1 MGVNVSSAGS
11 SVPMRFAR
19 KSSRPPDP
27 ALLVIPWPYLLPC
40 LSALSMVSRAKMGP
54 LEAILSFLLSIS
66 STFRSRSLNPFR
78 ISSES
83 SPHLSMADA
92 LSSVSDL
99 NPCSMRGEPLPA
111 AANSTLYCSHNLNSR
126 WPGSRSTS
134 GLFVLSVSLRFI
146 LGL

>member
-1 MGVNVSSAGS
+1 MNVSSAGS

-19 KSSRPPDP
+19 KSSGTPDP
-27 ALLVIPWPYLLPC
+27 ALIEIPWPYLLTY
-40 LSALSMVSRAKMGP
+40 LSALSMTSRAKMGP
-54 LEAILSFLLSIS
+54 LESLLSSLLSIS
-66 STFRSRSLNPFR
+66 STFRSRSLSPFR

-83 SPHLSMADA
+83 SSHLSMADD

-111 AANSTLYCSHNLNSR
+111 AANSTLCCSHSLNSR
-126 WPGSRSTS
+126 WPGSRFTS
-134 GLFVLSVSLRFI
+134 GLFGLAASLRFI